1 MTGLTIRRLTSL
13 KYKLFV
19 TSVAVFALVAQPL
32 YGALSA
38 QVANA
43 VAAGSISNVDASYV
57 KDSSPNYTGIYVG
70 FDAENIASAKSVEL
84 RVNRTNG
91 EVPYSIF
98 AQSAVLAAINNAPA
112 KHSTGGTVI
121 VTGSR
126 TSSSWTPQ
134 TGTWTG
140 SSKPVSVDVIVTL
153 EDNTELKSSDLTI
166 RDNGAT
172 MDQVMPL
179 APADTTAPVVTS
191 ITQVYEEKENG
202 RIAVTLTF
210 NEAIGSSLLGQ
221 GWSEV
226 AGSNKTQFIK
236 RYYSTKEYTVIFKDL
251 ANNQG
256 SYTFTVDKTAPT
268 VLQATQAFEDH
279 TSGPRVNVTLTF
291 SEAIAPTSLPQGW
304 YEVTGSNKTKYV
316 KAFYSTKTH
325 IVNFTDLTG
334 NAGTFTLSVD
344 ATIPAAPVLSLST
357 AQGTAL
363 STGGFTNK
371 SDVVA
376 TWTKPAGDIAKYE
389 YAYWNNIP
397 SSQYNTEN
405 KAWMTDVND
414 ITRSGA
420 FDQGEGTHYIKV
432 RAYSPSGNTSNW
444 SNVFEVIYDKTPP
457 ANFAI
462 KLADGRNAQDAT
474 IAGEQTF
481 TFTQTEVNP
490 KSIYIEYM
498 EKNSNGN
505 WAKKL
510 GKEVLGTNAAAL
522 TVDTSAWDEGAH
534 QVKVTTKDAA
544 GNATSTTSQFTVD
557 NTRPSIT
564 VKDGFKGNKNE
575 RVFREVSFSLYD
587 AQMLEKYVIN
597 QHVSDFTN
605 NKWSDANF
613 QNIKQHLVQGENTL
627 ELYDVAGNVAIYKFI
642 YDTVAPQAPVH
653 ASPFDG
659 VAQKSNDFWF
669 EWNDVEDA
677 VSYEMQNSQNPETS
691 SNGSFTHVQWIGDY
705 QNVQPTESKARSVG
719 ASGTWYWQVRAID
732 AAGNKSPW
740 TAPWK
745 VTIDQ
750 QAPIAV
756 SASIQGPVKSLDG
769 TTQLNLTLQD
779 ESTNIVS
786 AKYTLYDDAT
796 NEALKK
802 NVAIAGSYGNSII
815 NLGADIDVSTLPTG
829 QYRVQLHFNDEAGN
843 QGKRTLY
850 FAVNNNVVVE
860 VTSIQA
866 NTATPTIA
874 GTARWAVDEEPLS
887 NTEIIVAVG
896 DRQYPV
902 STNSIGDW
910 SFVVSPALAAGT
922 HEVTVATPFTLN
934 APAQVT
940 VVAPSAPSD
949 NGNGG
954 TSNGGQNTGSNT
966 PQGGNNAPQVSTASN
981 PTPIST
987 LLPAASL
994 FSAAA
999 PSCSGTTP
1007 AVAVAT
1013 DDDEDT
1019 VASVQGLSTA
1029 NSNESDDTEGEVKAA
1044 EDTKASW
1051 SLGNLVLTAISVI
1064 AGLMALLG
1072 VFRKRETDEVTHT
1085 ALRAVVI
1092 VVAAGTAIAYVLTN
1106 DFAAPMAWFSM
1117 WSIAYAAAV
1126 IVQISIIANLKG
1138 SAE

>member
-32 YGALSA
+32 YGAISA

-43 VAAGSISNVDASYV
+43 VAGSVSSVDASYV
-57 KDSSPNYTGIYVG
+57 KEPAYTGIYVG
-70 FDAENIASAKSVEL
+70 FDTENIASAKSVEL

-91 EVPYSIF
+91 ETPYSIF
-98 AQSAVLAAINNAPA
+98 AQSSVLTAINNAPA
-112 KHSTGGTVI
+112 KYSTGGTVI

-126 TSSSWTPQ
+126 TSASWTPQ

-140 SSKPVSVDVIVTL
+140 TSKPVSVDVIVTL
-153 EDNTELKSSDLTI
+153 ENNTELKSSDLTI

-172 MDQVMPL
+172 IDQVMPL
-179 APADTTAPVVTS
+179 PPADTTAPAVTS
-191 ITQVYEEKENG
+191 ISQAYEEKEGG
-202 RIAVTLTF
+202 RIAVTLSF
-210 NEAIGSSLLGQ
+210 DEALNPSSLGQ

-226 AGSNKTQFIK
+226 AGSNKTKFIK
-236 RYYSTKEYTVIFKDL
+236 RYYATKEHTVTFNDV

-256 SYTFTVDKTAPT
+256 SYIFTVDKTAPT
-268 VLQATQAFEDH
+268 VLQATQAFENH
-279 TSGPRVNVTLTF
+279 ASGPRVNVTLTF
-291 SEAIAPTSLPQGW
+291 SEAITPASLPQGW
-304 YEVTGSNKTKYV
+304 YEVAGSNKTKYV

-344 ATIPAAPVLSLST
+344 ATIPAAPVLSLGT
-357 AQGTAL
+357 TQGTPL
-363 STGGFTNK
+363 TTGGFTNK

-376 TWTKPAGDIAKYE
+376 TWTKPTGDIAKYE

-397 SSQYNTEN
+397 SSQYNTED
-405 KAWMTDVND
+405 KAWTTDVAG

-420 FDQGEGTHYIKV
+420 FDQGEGTHYMKV

-444 SNVFEVIYDKTPP
+444 SNVFEVTYDKTLP

-462 KLADGRNAQDAT
+462 KLADGRDAQDTT
-474 IAGEQTF
+474 IGGAQTF
-481 TFTQTEVNP
+481 TFTQTEANP
-490 KSIYIEYM
+490 KNIYIEYM

-522 TVDTSAWDEGAH
+522 TVDTSTWREGAH

-544 GNATSTTSQFTVD
+544 GNATSTNAQFIVD
-557 NTRPSIT
+557 NTLPSIA
-564 VKDGFKGNKNE
+564 VKDGFKGNKTE

-587 AQMLEKYVIN
+587 AHMADKYMIN

-613 QNIKQHLVQGENTL
+613 QNIKQYLVQGENTL
-627 ELYDVAGNVAIYKFI
+627 KLYDVAGNVAIYKFT
-642 YDTVAPQAPVH
+642 YDTVAPQTPIH
-653 ASPFDG
+653 NTPFDG
-659 VAQKSNDFWF
+659 AAQKSNDFWF

-677 VSYEMQNSQNPETS
+677 VSYEMQNSQNPETGN
-691 SNGSFTHVQWIGDY
+691 NGSFTQVQWTGDY
-705 QNVQPTESKARSVG
+705 QQIQPTESKARSIGVN
-719 ASGTWYWQVRAID
+719 GTWYWQVRAVD

-740 TAPWK
+740 TTSWK
-745 VTIDQ
+745 ITIDQ
-750 QAPIAV
+750 QAPVAV
-756 SASIQGPVKSLDG
+756 SASVQGPVKSLDG
-769 TTQLNLTLQD
+769 TTKLSMTLQD

-786 AKYTLYDDAT
+786 AKYTLYDDET
-796 NEALKK
+796 DEAIKK
-802 NVAIAGSYGNSII
+802 NVSIAGAYDNSVID
-815 NLGADIDVSTLPTG
+815 LSTDIDVSTLPTG
-829 QYRVQLHFNDEAGN
+829 QYRVQLHFNDAAGN

-850 FAVNNNVVVE
+850 FTVNNNVIVE

-866 NTATPTIA
+866 NTSTPTIA
-874 GTARWAVDEEPLS
+874 GTAHWDVDDEPLS
-887 NTEIIVAVG
+887 NTEITVVVG

-902 STNSIGDW
+902 STNSIGNW
-910 SFVVSPALAAGT
+910 SFVVSPALAVGT
-922 HEVTVATPFTLN
+922 HAVTVALPFTLST
-934 APAQVT
+934 PAQVT
-940 VVAPSAPSD
+940 VAAPSVPGD
-949 NGNGG
+949 NGTGG
-954 TSNGGQNTGSNT
+954 NSSGGQDTGSST
-966 PQGGNNAPQVSTASN
+966 PQVGNNIPQTTIASN
-981 PTPIST
+981 STPIST

-999 PSCSGTTP
+999 PLLAPGTTP
-1007 AVAVAT
+1007 TAT
-1013 DDDEDT
+1013 DDNDNT

-1085 ALRAVVI
+1085 ALRAIVI

-1117 WSIAYAAAV
+1117 WSIAYAVAV
-1126 IVQISIIANLKG
+1126 IAQVSIIANLKG